1 MSIYIY
7 IYIYIYLYIYIYIIY
22 IHTHVVN
29 RTYPQNLLKTFYIAT
44 NSFML
49 SLDSDPQTIRTIMKN
64 F

>member
-7 IYIYIYLYIYIYIIY
+7 IYT
-22 IHTHVVN
+22 HTQS
-29 RTYPQNLLKTFYIAT
+29 YPQNLLKTFYIAT